1 MSTFNAI
8 DLSLL
13 PAPDVIES
21 LDYEVIFS
29 AMLATL
35 RSKAPDFSALVESD
49 PAYKVLEVAAY
60 RELMLRQRVN
70 DASRA
75 VMLAYANGNDLENL
89 AANFNV
95 QRQIVIP
102 ANPDAEPPT
111 PAVYET
117 DTALRKRTLLALEAI
132 TTAGSEGSYIFHA
145 LSASGDVKAA
155 TAASPSPGQVS
166 VTILS
171 HSNGGAASGDLLTT
185 VATALNAEEVR
196 PLTDQVTVQAA
207 TIQRYSVEAT
217 LTLKSGASSALV
229 MTAAEQA
236 LQAYAATNFKLQATV
251 ALSGI
256 YAALHQTAGVEKVN
270 LSSPSAD
277 IICGVNA
284 APLIEN
290 ITLNVEG

>member
-1 MSTFNAI
+1 MSTFSAI

-13 PAPDVIES
+13 PAPDVIEP
-21 LDYEVIFS
+21 LDYEIIFS

-35 RSKAPDFSALVESD
+35 QSKAPEFSALVESD

-70 DASRA
+70 DAARA
-75 VMLAYANGNDLENL
+75 VMLAYATGNDLENL

-95 QRQIVIP
+95 QRQIVVP
-102 ANPDAEPPT
+102 ANPDVEPPT

-145 LSASGDVKAA
+145 LSASGDVKAV

-185 VATALNAEEVR
+185 VSTALNAEEVR
-196 PLTDQVTVQAA
+196 PLTDQVTVQSAI
-207 TIQRYSVEAT
+207 IQRYSVTAT

-290 ITLNVEG
+290 ITLTVEG